1 MENKMS
7 MKEYLRAL
15 GPAIVIAAVVVGP
28 GTVTTASTMGA
39 NYGYSLLW
47 VIVFSALAAFFYQ
60 LPAIN
65 ITLNRGVTIL
75 EAIRIRFGKKLAI
88 VMFAA
93 MYFCACIS
101 QAANFIG
108 AAMALNYFVPAIS
121 LTGWCIIT
129 VLAAL
134 IMVLCTN
141 YGWLENF
148 TKVLIIMMVCAFVF
162 TVIGSKPSISEI
174 ASQGFSFKIPE
185 ANFYLVLA
193 MLSTTMV
200 YDIPIT
206 LSALHKQK
214 YLNSESPESRLSPE
228 KKRMSAKMDLI
239 VGTIV
244 TAVLTSTI
252 LICSACNL
260 HPLGIK
266 VSSAADMAAQ
276 LTPILGRYAG
286 ILFSLGLWGAAF
298 SSGMFRMELTPMLY
312 NQATDQPMDKKALR
326 SRICILGAGIVPIIF
341 IMLFGAAPAQLIIAV
356 QAITGLLLP
365 FICGIVWR
373 ISSDKKFMGEFANKT
388 WFNVV
393 MGLIFVVTISLA
405 IRVFLNLLGMI

>member
-1 MENKMS
+1 MEKKVS
-7 MKEYLRAL
+7 VREYLRAI

-65 ITLNRGVTIL
+65 LTLNRGVTIL
-75 EAIRIRFGKKLAI
+75 EAIRIRFGKKLAVI
-88 VMFAA
+88 MFVA

-101 QAANFIG
+101 QAANFVG

-121 LTGWCIIT
+121 LTAWCVIT
-129 VLAAL
+129 VVAAL

-148 TKVLIIMMVCAFVF
+148 TKLLIILMVSAFVF
-162 TVIGSKPSISEI
+162 TMIGSRPSVSEI
-174 ASQGFSFKIPE
+174 ASQGFSFQVPE

-206 LSALHKQK
+206 LSALHKEK
-214 YLNSESPESRLSPE
+214 YLNSNSPESKLSPVQ
-228 KKRMSAKMDLI
+228 KKMFAKTDLV

-244 TAVLTSTI
+244 TAILTSTI

-266 VSSAADMAAQ
+266 VTSAADMAAQ
-276 LTPILGRYAG
+276 LTPILGKYAG

-298 SSGMFRMELTPMLY
+298 SSGMFRMELTPMLL

-341 IMLFGAAPAQLIIAV
+341 ILAFGAAPAKLIIAV

-373 ISSDKKFMGEFANKT
+373 ISSDKEFMGEYANKT
-388 WFNVV
+388 WFNVI
-393 MGLIFVVTISLA
+393 MGFIFVVTILLA
-405 IRVFLNLLGMI
+405 VRVFLSLLGLI